1 MGKSKAEG
9 ASDFIHSEGVFFLAH
24 VMRRLSDEIVQACE
38 QWYPSVGLKVAPRTA
53 STLHLLRRHG
63 PHTVTEIAA
72 AIRQSHPLVI
82 GWIKQ
87 LEQQRM
93 VKTRSDS
100 ADRRRTVVY
109 LTRAGE
115 READRM
121 IEVHDVFEAAY
132 KTLAKDADADLFA
145 ALWRMEGALRSTPF
159 VERLASADLATMR
172 PT

>member
-1 MGKSKAEG
+1 MDTSKVEEA
-9 ASDFIHSEGVFFLAH
+9 ADFIRSEGVFFLAH
-24 VMRRLSDEIVQACE
+24 LMRRLSDEIVQGCE
-38 QWYPSVGLKVAPRTA
+38 QWYPAVGLKVAPRTA

-63 PHTVTEIAA
+63 PRSVTEIAT

-93 VKTRSDS
+93 VKTRSDPD
-100 ADRRRTVVY
+100 DRRRTVVS

-121 IEVHDVFEAAY
+121 IELHDVFDAAY
-132 KTLAKDADADLFA
+132 KKLAKDADADVLA
-145 ALWRMEGALRSTPF
+145 ALWRMEGALRSAPF
-159 VERLASADLATMR
+159 VERLASAQSAE
-172 PT
+172 